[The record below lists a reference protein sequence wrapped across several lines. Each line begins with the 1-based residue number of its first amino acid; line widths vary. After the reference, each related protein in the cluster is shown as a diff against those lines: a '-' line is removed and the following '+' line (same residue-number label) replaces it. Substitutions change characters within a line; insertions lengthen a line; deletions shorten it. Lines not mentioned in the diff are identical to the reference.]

1 MNCQEFEASIN
12 DLARDQIMDI
22 ASRNSAL
29 AHGEGC
35 AKCAA
40 RLADER
46 VLSAGLRYLAASAS
60 DDQAPAKIE
69 AALLAAFREH
79 KQTATAPASAL
90 FEQHRMADSV
100 LRTRM
105 ADDVLRTRRWAI
117 AAAAAILILITLVA
131 LRANQSAPEPV
142 REATLAEPAP
152 GVVQPAPPAPPEKE
166 NPDKSSVTPV
176 NRKRNAQKY
185 NAADRQ
191 RRAAPYTEARNGE
204 DAAASDYEITTDF
217 LPLTP
222 RGSLAQLEGGHM
234 VRVELPRSALSAFGL
249 PVNLERAGERIKA
262 DVVVGNDGM
271 ARAIRFVR

>member
-60 DDQAPAKIE
+60 NDQAPAKIE

-79 KQTATAPASAL
+79 KQTPTAPARAV
-90 FEQHRMADSV
+90 FEPQRLS
-100 LRTRM
+100 
-105 ADDVLRTRRWAI
+105 DDLLRTRRGRWAM
-117 AAAAAILILITLVA
+117 AAAAAILILVALVA
-131 LRANQSAPEPV
+131 LRANQSTPEPV
-142 REATLAEPAP
+142 QEATLAETAP
-152 GVVQPAPPAPPEKE
+152 VVVQPAPPEKE
-166 NPDKSSVTPV
+166 TAEKETADKKSSVTPIS
-176 NRKRNAQKY
+176 RKRNAQNY
-185 NAADRQ
+185 YADGRQ
-191 RRAAPYTEARNGE
+191 RRAAPRTEARGDE